1 MAIDKTKLHCPR
13 CGCEYEI
20 DPGIYSNRESI
31 ECVCGRKW
39 RANPELEELCTK
51 KLKPYSRVNTT
62 VSVIFYFLMPSIVA
76 LLFWIKYHYQTKKLR
91 SKQYCVQ
98 YCVHS
103 KVQKKFDS
111 TEVVRNM
118 DVLRWNLDESVRRL
132 NIVSAIFLIKL
143 ILGVLFNFVAI
154 MASC

>member
-1 MAIDKTKLHCPR
+1 MAIDKTKIHCPR

-31 ECVCGRKW
+31 ECVCGRIW

-51 KLKPYSRVNTT
+51 KLKPYSRVNAA
-62 VSVIFYFLMPSIVA
+62 VSVIFYLLMPSIVA
-76 LLFWIKYHYQTKKLR
+76 LLFWIKYHYQIKKLR
-91 SKQYCVQ
+91 GKQYCVQ
-98 YCVHS
+98 S
-103 KVQKKFDS
+103 KVQKKFDL

-118 DVLRWNLDESVRRL
+118 DVLRGNLDESVRRL
-132 NIVSAIFLIKL
+132 EIVRAVFLIKL

-154 MASC
+154 MASR

>member
-1 MAIDKTKLHCPR
+1 MAIDKTKIHCPR

-20 DPGIYSNRESI
+20 DPGIYSNRENI

-51 KLKPYSRVNTT
+51 KLKPYSRVNAA
-62 VSVIFYFLMPSIVA
+62 VSVIFYLLMPSIVA
-76 LLFWIKYHYQTKKLR
+76 LLFWIKYHYQIKKLR
-91 SKQYCVQ
+91 GKQYCVQ
-98 YCVHS
+98 S

-111 TEVVRNM
+111 TEFVRNM
-118 DVLRWNLDESVRRL
+118 DVLRWNLEESVRRL

-154 MASC
+154 MVSC

>member
-1 MAIDKTKLHCPR
+1 MAIDKTKIHCPR
-13 CGCEYEI
+13 CGREYEI

-51 KLKPYSRVNTT
+51 KLKPYSRVNAA
-62 VSVIFYFLMPSIVA
+62 VSVIFYLLLPSIVA

-98 YCVHS
+98 S

-118 DVLRWNLDESVRRL
+118 DVLRGNLDESVRRL
-132 NIVSAIFLIKL
+132 EIVRAVFLIKL
-143 ILGVLFNFVAI
+143 IFGVLFNFVAI
-154 MASC
+154 MASR

>member
-1 MAIDKTKLHCPR
+1 MAIDKTKIHCPR

-20 DPGIYSNRESI
+20 DPGIYSNRENI

-51 KLKPYSRVNTT
+51 KLKPYFRVNAA
-62 VSVIFYFLMPSIVA
+62 VSVIFYLLLPSIVA

-98 YCVHS
+98 S
-103 KVQKKFDS
+103 KVQKKFDLA
-111 TEVVRNM
+111 EVVRNM
-118 DVLRWNLDESVRRL
+118 DVLRGNLDESVRRL
-132 NIVSAIFLIKL
+132 EIVRAVFLIKL

-154 MASC
+154 MASR

>member
-1 MAIDKTKLHCPR
+1 MAIDKTKIHCPR

-20 DPGIYSNRESI
+20 NPGIYSNRESI

-51 KLKPYSRVNTT
+51 KLKPYSRVNAA
-62 VSVIFYFLMPSIVA
+62 VSVIFYLLMPSIVA

-98 YCVHS
+98 S
-103 KVQKKFDS
+103 KVQKKFDL

-118 DVLRWNLDESVRRL
+118 DVLRGNLDESVRRL
-132 NIVSAIFLIKL
+132 EIVRAVFLIKL

-154 MASC
+154 MASR

>member
-1 MAIDKTKLHCPR
+1 MAIDKTKIHCPR
-13 CGCEYEI
+13 CGREYEI
-20 DPGIYSNRESI
+20 DPGIYRNRENI

-51 KLKPYSRVNTT
+51 KLKPYSRVNST

-91 SKQYCVQ
+91 SKQCCVQ
-98 YCVHS
+98 S

-118 DVLRWNLDESVRRL
+118 DVLRGNLDESVRRL
-132 NIVSAIFLIKL
+132 EIARAIFLIKL

-154 MASC
+154 MASR